1 MCVLGHSDGNMESRW
16 EGRKL
21 GLVWVNNKDDLDQNN
36 DHGLKERR
44 KKQTMSLWGF
54 HWDLSDGLNM
64 GNERVGLSFLDYP
77 TTLLLHDW
85 HIL

>member
-1 MCVLGHSDGNMESRW
+1 MCVLGHSDVNMKSRW

-44 KKQTMSLWGF
+44 KKQAMSL
-54 HWDLSDGLNM
+54 
-64 GNERVGLSFLDYP
+64 
-77 TTLLLHDW
+77 
-85 HIL
+85 